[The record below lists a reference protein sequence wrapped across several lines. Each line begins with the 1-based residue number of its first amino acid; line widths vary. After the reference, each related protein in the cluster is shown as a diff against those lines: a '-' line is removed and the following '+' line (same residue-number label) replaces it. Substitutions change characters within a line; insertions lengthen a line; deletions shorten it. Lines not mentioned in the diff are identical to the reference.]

1 MSKDPFIHQKMI
13 TYLGNKRKLIPE
25 IEKIVRSISKGKK
38 LTIFDAFAGS
48 SVVSRL
54 FTKYSHLLYSN
65 DMELYSYIINQCF
78 LITPNEFQVEM
89 IRNHIQHM
97 NHLAEHGPFQEGIIT
112 KLYAPKETFDIQKGE
127 RCFYTRENALIIDTL
142 RNYIE
147 SHVES
152 HLFPYCITP
161 LLIQASIH
169 VNTSGQFKGFH
180 KNKETGL
187 GQWGGSGENDLKRI
201 LGAIKL
207 EMPVWSKDTYEPHIS
222 QKDTNVLIDE
232 LPSYFDIIY
241 LDPPY
246 NQHSYSNNYYMLNII
261 IENKE
266 PKEISDVSGIPV
278 DWNRSLYNYKKSA
291 TEAMETLL
299 QKSMEKSKYVILS
312 YNNEGIITKEE
323 WETLLEPYQVEEI
336 KIRYDTYKGSRNLKR
351 RSNKVIEI
359 MYVIQKK

>member
-1 MSKDPFIHQKMI
+1 
-13 TYLGNKRKLIPE
+13 
-25 IEKIVRSISKGKK
+25 
-38 LTIFDAFAGS
+38 
-48 SVVSRL
+48 
-54 FTKYSHLLYSN
+54 
-65 DMELYSYIINQCF
+65 MELYSYIINQCF
-78 LITPNEFQVEM
+78 LITPDHFQIKM
-89 IRNHIQHM
+89 ISYHIQEM
-97 NHLAEHGPFQEGIIT
+97 NKLALNGPFQEGIIT
-112 KLYAPKETFDIQKGE
+112 KLYAPKETFDIQPGE

-147 SHVES
+147 THVES
-152 HLFPYCITP
+152 NLFPYCITP

-201 LGAIKL
+201 LVAIKL

-266 PKEISDVSGIPV
+266 PKEISDVSGIPAN
-278 DWNRSLYNYKKSA
+278 WNRSLYNYKKSA
-291 TEAMETLL
+291 TEAMEPLL

-323 WETLLEPYQVEEI
+323 WEILLEPYNVEEI
-336 KIRYDTYKGSRNLKR
+336 KIRYKSASGFCVGCERWLFFSLNLSFPAQIGIYQSLRICLPSFNSFKF
-351 RSNKVIEI
+351 
-359 MYVIQKK
+359 

>member
-1 MSKDPFIHQKMI
+1 M
-13 TYLGNKRKLIPE
+13 
-25 IEKIVRSISKGKK
+25 
-38 LTIFDAFAGS
+38 
-48 SVVSRL
+48 SRL
-54 FTKYSHLLYSN
+54 FTKYSHRLYSN

-97 NHLAEHGPFQEGIIT
+97 NHLAIHGPFQEGIIT

-246 NQHSYSNNYYMLNII
+246 NL
-261 IENKE
+261 
-266 PKEISDVSGIPV
+266 
-278 DWNRSLYNYKKSA
+278 SL
-291 TEAMETLL
+291 
-299 QKSMEKSKYVILS
+299 IH
-312 YNNEGIITKEE
+312 I
-323 WETLLEPYQVEEI
+323 
-336 KIRYDTYKGSRNLKR
+336 
-351 RSNKVIEI
+351 
-359 MYVIQKK
+359 